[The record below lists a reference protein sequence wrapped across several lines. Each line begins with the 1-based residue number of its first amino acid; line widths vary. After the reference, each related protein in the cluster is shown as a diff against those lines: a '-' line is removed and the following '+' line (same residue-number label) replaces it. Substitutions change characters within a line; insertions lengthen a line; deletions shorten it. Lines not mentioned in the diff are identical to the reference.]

1 MIEYK
6 TGTDLIN
13 WDLLVDLYYE
23 TDGVVGLGKQRNLVK
38 IKKAFLT
45 SYKVVTAWDGEKII
59 GSGRMIS
66 DGECYGWIHD
76 MGIHPEY
83 QGKGIGKDLM
93 NELMRGNENL
103 LIGLTSA
110 FGAEEFYYKLGF
122 KKHKSALAKYP
133 GKSIYLED

>member
-13 WDLLVDLYYE
+13 WDLLIDLYFA
-23 TDGVVGLGKQRNLVK
+23 TDGVVGLGKEKNLTK
-38 IKKAFLT
+38 IKKAFLN
-45 SYKVVTAWDGEKII
+45 SYKVVTAWDGEIII

-66 DGECYGWIHD
+66 DGVCYGWIHD
-76 MGIHPEY
+76 IGIHPDY
-83 QGKGIGKDLM
+83 QKKGIGSSLM
-93 NELMRGNENL
+93 NELMNGNESL